1 MEADHAAAFVGKT
14 VGMKTM
20 ASGATR
26 LTVEFETE
34 IKEELDGIWTSFA
47 SIGSSVAVAL
57 LSADVGIDEQ
67 RRRVI
72 AAEKPSEASYGHV
85 AKTLRRSGILT
96 HKDVVSL
103 LGSDN
108 EYQEWCR
115 GQRCVVTG
123 EYDWNTDTG
132 EARCEYAHVR
142 RSNDSGV
149 GIKPPYSGVPL
160 CSQVHRQQ
168 HQMGEL
174 ELLRRYP
181 PHTPIKDMI
190 AAHAWF
196 NRKAQE
202 TLHRWAWERLKENIG
217 ADSMREVSA
226 ARLAGWFET
235 MNIAHLCPLEIR
247 QEADNEPH

>member
-1 MEADHAAAFVGKT
+1 MEADKAAFVGKA
-14 VGMKTM
+14 VNMKTM

-34 IKEELDGIWTSFA
+34 IKEEQDGIWTSFA
-47 SIGSSVAVAL
+47 SIGCSVAVAL
-57 LSADVGIDEQ
+57 LSPEVGIEEQ
-67 RRRVI
+67 RRRII
-72 AAEKPSEASYGHV
+72 AAESPSAAPYGHV
-85 AKTLRRSGILT
+85 AKALRKSGILT
-96 HKDVVSL
+96 HKDVVRL

-115 GQRCVVTG
+115 TQRCVVTG
-123 EYDWNTDTG
+123 EYDWNTETG
-132 EARCEYAHVR
+132 ESRCEYAHVR
-142 RSNDSGV
+142 RADESGV

-181 PHTPIKDMI
+181 PNMPIKDMI
-190 AAHAWF
+190 AAHSWF

-202 TLHRWAWERLKENIG
+202 TLHKWAWNRLRENIG
-217 ADSMREVSA
+217 ASSMREVSA

-235 MNIAHLCPLEIR
+235 MGIGHLCPLEIR
-247 QEADNEPH
+247 QEAENESH